1 MFINITK
8 SETGTNTGSCGQ
20 LVNYLEKENRF
31 DLNNKERW
39 FNNNSRDILP
49 HQVRT
54 SIDANIA
61 KLCRSDSK
69 FYLLNISPSQKELE
83 YLSKEFGESNI
94 PSVLKEYAEKVMD
107 EYAKNFHRTGI
118 SDSRDLL
125 WFGKV
130 EKFRY
135 HGFRDKDVK
144 EGRKKTGER
153 KEGLQYHVQIIVS
166 RKDITNKLKL
176 SPQNNSRGKN
186 IEHSKKLGQ
195 FDRVAFKESGERIFD
210 EHFGFDRPFAKTL
223 RYANTMKKGTV
234 LDKLKV
240 KGLEKLFDSY
250 PGLLPLSGK
259 LIQEI
264 DRSSQSGERMEQ
276 QLKAFEDVVSE
287 IVWELK
293 HGSIPSQGHSGSGIR
308 ELIQEYY
315 KRKRRDRKIIR
326 FR

>member
-61 KLCRSDSK
+61 KLCMSDSK
-69 FYLLNISPSQKELE
+69 FYLLNISPSQKELQ

-135 HGFRDKDVK
+135 YGFRDKDVK

-259 LIQEI
+259 LIQDI